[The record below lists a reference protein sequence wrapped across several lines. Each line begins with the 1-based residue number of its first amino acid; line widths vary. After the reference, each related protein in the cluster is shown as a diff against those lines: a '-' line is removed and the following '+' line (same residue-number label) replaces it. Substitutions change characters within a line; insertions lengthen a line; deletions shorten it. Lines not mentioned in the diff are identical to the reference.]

1 MKIRRDQFKTLIK
14 ECLQELIA
22 EGNISLA
29 GASMVPQQQ
38 QNPHVRALAM
48 QTKNPTM
55 MEKIFADTA
64 NNSLPEHLSSDPT
77 NINGNFQGMMPD
89 MNNNFEMQ
97 QQGFVH
103 VPQLNQQQ
111 FYPQQQQMM
120 PQQQF
125 ANNNNNGASASPWA
139 RLAFNSPIRN
149 RPGSDSG
156 MSSVFGGGSANFL
169 PGQNTGKFGWN

>member
-29 GASMVPQQQ
+29 GSSMIPQQQ

-64 NNSLPEHLSSDPT
+64 NNSLPEHLSSDPM
-77 NINGNFQGMMPD
+77 NNMSNGFQGMMSD
-89 MNNNFEMQ
+89 MNNNFGA
-97 QQGFVH
+97 QQGQVFI
-103 VPQLNQQQ
+103 PQLNQNQQ
-111 FYPQQQQMM
+111 FFPQQQMQMM
-120 PQQQF
+120 MPQQQQQF
-125 ANNNNNGASASPWA
+125 ANNTNGSTASSWA

-149 RPGSDSG
+149 RPGAEGGIAGSG
-156 MSSVFGGGSANFL
+156 NFL
-169 PGQNTGKFGWN
+169 PGQNTGKFG